1 LVVAALK
8 LFMSRAPNLEE
19 EIDQNEREGNP
30 NRQNYFLTIVPD
42 DWHIVR
48 DTWIAIEKLVSLAKD
63 EDSATQ
69 KTKKGNAEND
79 AQSGNAGLLNRRH
92 EGRYLASD

>member
-1 LVVAALK
+1 
-8 LFMSRAPNLEE
+8 MSRAPDLEE
-19 EIDQNEREGNP
+19 EIDQNEREGSP
-30 NRQNYFLTIVPD
+30 NRQNYFLTIVPND
-42 DWHIVR
+42 GYIVR
-48 DTWIAIEKLVSLAKD
+48 DIWIAIEKLVSLAKD

-92 EGRYLASD
+92 ERRYLVSD

>member
-1 LVVAALK
+1 LCRTTGTSFAT
-8 LFMSRAPNLEE
+8 FGSRIEE
-19 EIDQNEREGNP
+19 
-30 NRQNYFLTIVPD
+30 
-42 DWHIVR
+42 
-48 DTWIAIEKLVSLAKD
+48 LVSLAKD

-92 EGRYLASD
+92 ERRYLVSD

>member
-1 LVVAALK
+1 MVVTALK
-8 LFMSRAPNLEE
+8 LFISRAPDLEE
-19 EIDQNEREGNP
+19 EVDQNQYQSSP

-42 DWHIVR
+42 NGNIVLNV
-48 DTWIAIEKLVSLAKD
+48 WITIEKLVSLAKD

-92 EGRYLASD
+92 EGRYLVSD